1 MRRLMVYGIGTGL
14 GAGYSPIAPGTAGS
28 LLALILFGLLP
39 AASVVWL
46 LISGIVFF
54 VGVKIS
60 TLIECDK
67 GEDPSLVVI
76 DEIVGQW
83 IALLFLPAYPLMV
96 FVAAFFLFRLFDI
109 WKPYPIDL
117 SQKLNGGWG
126 IMIDDVLAG
135 IYANLVL
142 QIILRSGLLP

>member
-1 MRRLMVYGIGTGL
+1 MRRIMLYGIGTGL

-28 LLALILFGLLP
+28 LLALVLFALLP

-46 LISGIVFF
+46 LISAVVFF
-54 VGVKIS
+54 IGVKIS
-60 TLIECDK
+60 TFIEREK

-83 IALLFLPAYPLMV
+83 IALLFLPAYSLTV
-96 FVAAFFLFRLFDI
+96 FAGAFFLFRLFDV

-126 IMIDDVLAG
+126 IMVDDVLAG

-142 QIILRSGLLP
+142 QIVLRSGLLP